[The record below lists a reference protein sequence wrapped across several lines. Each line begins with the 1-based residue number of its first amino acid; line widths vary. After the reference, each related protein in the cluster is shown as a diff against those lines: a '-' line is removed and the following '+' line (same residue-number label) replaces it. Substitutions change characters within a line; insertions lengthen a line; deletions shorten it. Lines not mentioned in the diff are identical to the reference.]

1 MESIWNPFIQSICAW
16 FQSPKAFATR
26 YFRTNNWLVLKTW
39 AFQSL
44 YGGTSPDKTDFV
56 RSTLPTTQHY
66 IYFVGFFKKKFAPLY
81 QG

>member
-1 MESIWNPFIQSICAW
+1 MESIWNPFIQPICAW

-26 YFRTNNWLVLKTW
+26 HFRTNNWLVLKTW

-44 YGGTSPDKTDFV
+44 YGGTSPDKKDFV
-56 RSTLPTTQHY
+56 RITLPTTQHY
-66 IYFVGFFKKKFAPLY
+66 IYFVVFFKKKSAPLY

>member
-1 MESIWNPFIQSICAW
+1 MESIWNPFIQLICAW
-16 FQSPKAFATR
+16 FQSPKALTTR
-26 YFRTNNWLVLKTW
+26 HFRTNNWLMLKTW

-44 YGGTSPDKTDFV
+44 YGSTSPDKTDFG
-56 RSTLPTTQHY
+56 RFYYDNDKHY